1 MHGGIHPR
9 SNAPPGIRRGPI
21 GRFLAGAGS
30 ASSVVNWEGRKC
42 SMPRFC
48 KNRCC
53 SFILAFLIGVAGLSV
68 GPASVRAFGV
78 LDDGTSTPGG
88 GVPPSVGDPDEPSGS
103 GRTGDRG
110 TLR

>member
-1 MHGGIHPR
+1 
-9 SNAPPGIRRGPI
+9 
-21 GRFLAGAGS
+21 
-30 ASSVVNWEGRKC
+30 
-42 SMPRFC
+42 MPRFC

-103 GRTGDRG
+103 GRTVGGG
-110 TLR
+110 TLRQPIVSEAPVVGDGRVSSSAWSWRIQVVLKGLKSFYLIRF